1 MTLPLS
7 SLARLMGHTALVACL
22 IPAATL
28 AQTTETELETVVLD
42 GSASG
47 SAPVEGANP
56 ATATGSK
63 MAVPVTEI
71 PQSVSVIGAATLAA
85 ENVTKVD
92 GALAYAAG
100 VQAQPYGYDSDTNW
114 FFVRGF
120 AATATGPSS
129 TACRPIPTVSAAF
142 TPIRRGWSGSRC
154 CVARPRPFTARPI
167 RAAS

>member
-1 MTLPLS
+1 
-7 SLARLMGHTALVACL
+7 MGQTALVACL
-22 IPAATL
+22 IPAAAL
-28 AQTTETELETVVLD
+28 AQTPETELETVVLD

-47 SAPVEGANP
+47 SAPVEGVNP

-120 AATATGPSS
+120 AATATGAFIDGLPSYS
-129 TACRPIPTVSAAF
+129 YGFGGFYADPAGLERIEVLRGPASALY
-142 TPIRRGWSGSRC
+142 G
-154 CVARPRPFTARPI
+154 
-167 RAAS
+167 AANPGGIVR